1 MFSGFSESYSRQT
14 MTTVRSAIWGLISV
28 IFLGYMM
35 IWVMMPTDTYYL
47 HWLPDIQAKTSSTF
61 FGEQGAN
68 TLIHTFPILFIATL
82 ACLYIHIGK
91 KYVSGG
97 SREVNPSFA
106 WWKRPLMTKGPLGIV
121 SCNELSLL
129 GILLVLMVWSL
140 YSYLHSM
147 FSYAAIQAAY
157 SGLQVWEVKLQDTG
171 LSLGLVGNICLAL
184 IFFPV
189 ARGSSILQLVG
200 LTSEASIKYH
210 IWLGHMA
217 LTIFTAHGLCYIIYW
232 AKTQQLSQML
242 KWDKVLVSN
251 VAGEI
256 ALASGLVM
264 WVTSHKNIRRKLF
277 ELFFYSHHLYI
288 LFGVFYMF
296 HVGISSAF
304 VILPGFYLYLIDRY
318 LRFLQSQQRI
328 HLVSA
333 HILSC
338 ETVELN
344 FFKNPEL
351 SYAPRSTAFINLPK
365 ISKLQWH
372 PFTITSSSN
381 MDPEQ
386 LSIVIKCEG
395 NWTKKL
401 YQMLS
406 SPAPADHLEVAIE
419 GPYSPPSTC
428 FLRHDM
434 LVMISGGSG
443 ITPFISI
450 IREIL
455 FLANTTNGK
464 TPKILLVCAFKKSNG
479 LAMLDLLMPVS
490 GTTFDISRL
499 QLEIEAYITRE
510 QELKKENHNLL
521 RTIWFMPKASDV
533 PISAVLGPNS
543 WLWLSAIISASF
555 IIFLL
560 LIGILTRYYIYP
572 IDHNSNRIYTVP
584 SRSALN
590 MFTISFSILITASAA
605 FLWTKKHNSKEMKQI
620 KNTDMPTPG
629 TLPGSKITNTD
640 RELESLPHQSLL
652 QATKVHLGERPNLER
667 ILLKCKGESI
677 GVLVSGP
684 KKMRQDAAAIC
695 SSSSSDNLHFESI
708 SFSW

>member
-1 MFSGFSESYSRQT
+1 
-14 MTTVRSAIWGLISV
+14 MTTTQTVIWVVISV
-28 IFLGYMM
+28 VFLGYMM
-35 IWVMMPTDTYYL
+35 MWVMKPTDTYYWR
-47 HWLPDIQAKTSSTF
+47 WLPDIQEKTSSTF

-68 TLIHTFPILFIATL
+68 TLIYTFPILFIATL
-82 ACLYIHIGK
+82 ACFYIHIGR
-91 KYVSGG
+91 KYVSDDG
-97 SREVNPSFA
+97 SRKENPSFA

-121 SCNELSLL
+121 SWNEVSIL
-129 GILLVLMVWSL
+129 GILLVLMAWSL
-140 YSYLHSM
+140 YSYLHNM
-147 FSYAAIQAAY
+147 FTYAAPLAAY
-157 SGLQVWEVKLQDTG
+157 SGLQVWEVKLQDAG

-184 IFFPV
+184 LFFPV
-189 ARGSSILQLVG
+189 SRGSSILQLVG

-232 AKTQQLSQML
+232 AKTQQLSQLL

-256 ALASGLVM
+256 ALASGIIM
-264 WVTSHKNIRRKLF
+264 WITSHKQIRRKFF
-277 ELFFYSHHLYI
+277 EVFFFSHHLYI
-288 LFGVFYMF
+288 LFVVFYVF
-296 HVGISSAF
+296 HVGISGAF
-304 VILPGFYLYLIDRY
+304 IVLPGFYLYLIDRY

-328 HLVSA
+328 RLVSA
-333 HILSC
+333 RILSC

-344 FFKNPEL
+344 FSKNPGL
-351 SYAPRSTAFINLPK
+351 SYGPRSTAFINLPK

-395 NWTKKL
+395 DWTKKM

-406 SPAPADHLEVAIE
+406 SPSPADHLEVAVE
-419 GPYSPPSTC
+419 GPYSSPSTC

-455 FLANTTNGK
+455 FLANTTNEK
-464 TPKILLVCAFKKSNG
+464 TPKIRLICAFKKSND
-479 LAMLDLLMPVS
+479 LAMLDLLLPIS
-490 GTTFDISRL
+490 GTPFDISRL
-499 QLEIEAYITRE
+499 QLKIEAYITRE
-510 QELKKENHNLL
+510 HELTREKHKVL
-521 RTIWFMPKASDV
+521 RTVWFKPKASDV
-533 PISAVLGPNS
+533 PFSAVLGPNS

-572 IDHNSNRIYTVP
+572 IDHNSNRKYTVP

-590 MFTISFSILITASAA
+590 MFILSFSILITASAA
-605 FLWTKKHNSKEMKQI
+605 FLWTKKQNAKEMNQI
-620 KNTDMPTPG
+620 KNTDVTPG
-629 TLPGSKITNTD
+629 TSPGSKITNND

-652 QATKVHLGERPNLER
+652 QATKVHLGERPNLEK
-667 ILLKCKGESI
+667 ILSKCKGESI

-695 SSSSSDNLHFESI
+695 SSSSLDNLHFESI